1 MDIKAQA
8 LVDVVEDVICDVC
21 GSRTRIPGYGLQY
34 GKLEAQWGYGSAHDG
49 EHYRVQL
56 CETCFF
62 RVLSGLRRERMVNG
76 MFDDEQPFSSEDF
89 GLVSKGN
96 YWEKS

>member
-1 MDIKAQA
+1 
-8 LVDVVEDVICDVC
+8 
-21 GSRTRIPGYGLQY
+21 
-34 GKLEAQWGYGSAHDG
+34 
-49 EHYRVQL
+49 
-56 CETCFF
+56 
-62 RVLSGLRRERMVNG
+62 MVNG

>member
-1 MDIKAQA
+1 MVFNTASLKPNGDTGRSMTGNTTGCISVS
-8 LVDVVEDVICDVC
+8 LV
-21 GSRTRIPGYGLQY
+21 
-34 GKLEAQWGYGSAHDG
+34 
-49 EHYRVQL
+49 
-56 CETCFF
+56 F

-76 MFDDEQPFSSEDF
+76 MFEDEQPFSSEDF

>member
-1 MDIKAQA
+1 M
-8 LVDVVEDVICDVC
+8 
-21 GSRTRIPGYGLQY
+21 
-34 GKLEAQWGYGSAHDG
+34 H
-49 EHYRVQL
+49 L
-56 CETCFF
+56 CEPCFF
-62 RVLSGLRRERMVNG
+62 RVLSGLRRECMVNG